1 MEEDINGFEINQKG
15 KDYILLIDLQENNI
29 LIKCINKSSGDFFF
43 SKQYDLS
50 YFNSMNKYFQI
61 YNNIQEIQS
70 LLNNAI
76 EKAKIG
82 LLEDFNQL
90 TIFFYL
96 IFDTEENTIAFSLN
110 KESDKYNK

>member
-61 YNNIQEIQS
+61 YNNISRQ
-70 LLNNAI
+70 
-76 EKAKIG
+76 KI
-82 LLEDFNQL
+82 F
-90 TIFFYL
+90 IFFNSS
-96 IFDTEENTIAFSLN
+96 IFSNN
-110 KESDKYNK
+110 KFIILS